1 MRSRPCCQ
9 RTVVTRAALGRLF
22 SVCGRDSSG
31 GLSHSTISDRTSSLS
46 NTFCC
51 MITNSSCPWF
61 PPMLP
66 TAVGPP
72 PPKAR
77 ANSNSKQ
84 VVMRQLG
91 DPPSTSNP
99 ASPLSSMEERQ
110 LSNGAASTPYSSNG
124 ASSNTG
130 LVLARRNVSTLTAVQ
145 TAAAGAS
152 SALQSRDQL
161 ADIVVADVRVSQV
174 LAACAGRQA
183 PAWAHAS

>member
-9 RTVVTRAALGRLF
+9 RQAVPTRAALGEYCRF
-22 SVCGRDSSG
+22 CGRDSSG
-31 GLSHSTISDRTSSLS
+31 GLSKSTISDRTSSLS
-46 NTFCC
+46 NSFCS

-61 PPMLP
+61 PPMLH

-77 ANSNSKQ
+77 GNSNSKQ
-84 VVMRQLG
+84 VVMRPLG

-124 ASSNTG
+124 ANSNTG

-152 SALQSRDQL
+152 SALQSREQL
-161 ADIVVADVRVSQV
+161 ADIVVADVRVSPRCV
-174 LAACAGRQA
+174 CRQA
-183 PAWAHAS
+183 PAWAHGS